1 MIKILLNL
9 KEFCLEFG
17 LFFFRLI
24 QRFVDE
30 RYDYRAAGL
39 VYTSLLAIIPVGIL
53 CITIISLLNLPEEI
67 GKQIQAVIQRNFM
80 AESNDKIF
88 NFLQKYWLSARKFSW
103 INFIFL
109 LVIGISSIKNIEQTF
124 NDIWRI
130 KKKRSLIKS
139 AIIYSMIFI
148 FGPLLIG
155 IGILIS
161 VSIFSYPFIAEF
173 IDIPFFKE
181 NILSLTPYIFTF
193 LGFFTINK
201 FLPNTHVHIENA
213 AWGALFATIAV
224 EVSKWGFG
232 KYILYSTT
240 YTYLYGVLAIFP
252 LFLVWLY
259 IFWII
264 VLLSAMISYSANNN
278 FQP

>member
-1 MIKILLNL
+1 MIKIFSNL
-9 KEFCLEFG
+9 KKFCIEFA

-181 NILSLTPYIFTF
+181 NILSLIPYIFTF

-213 AWGALFATIAV
+213 AWGALFATVAV